1 LPKTTRGRIEMADHA
16 LRLRDEQLRARVV
29 YVDPNLKTNAE
40 LDAITAQVVAELQ
53 EMQVAGLKAAGALDP
68 QQMEIELIKGLR
80 ELLEKM
86 LSPRR
91 EQFLRHKIEL
101 IQRRIVQLYYTSE
114 VQGSPDQQGPRERYN
129 HGGDALTYV
138 LRQLEPQLLSG
149 LQALTYREPKV
160 MQDAIE
166 TMRRFTNELVSNVL
180 ARSRPD
186 LEKLLVIYRD
196 VLLDFLMR
204 DFNSQLGEF
213 AWEVLRESRAAK
225 GENYTYKIREKDFTA
240 FRHAFE
246 RRFLEHLLG
255 AVHAP
260 LSQRMQQLELREET
274 VRFAADPR
282 IYADICAVT
291 CNAIYDF
298 LHGEGYL
305 DLPVDWQA
313 HLAKVT

>member
-1 LPKTTRGRIEMADHA
+1 MADNA
-16 LRLRDEQLRARVV
+16 LRLRDEQLRAKVV

-40 LDAITAQVVAELQ
+40 LDAITATVVAELQ

-101 IQRRIVQLYYTSE
+101 IQRRIVKLYYTSE
-114 VQGSPDQQGPRERYN
+114 VQGVEGSDKPRDRYSY
-129 HGGDALTYV
+129 GGDALTYV

-149 LQALTYREPKV
+149 LAALNYREPRIH
-160 MQDAIE
+160 QDAIE
-166 TMRRFTNELVSNVL
+166 IMRRFTNELLSDVL

-186 LEKLLVIYRD
+186 LEKLLGIYRD
-196 VLLDFLMR
+196 VLLEFLMN
-204 DFNSQLGEF
+204 DFKGQLGEF

-255 AVHAP
+255 SVHAP
-260 LSQRMQQLELREET
+260 LGERMQKAELREET

-313 HLAKVT
+313 HLAKS